1 MKMNDLSS
9 RFLRWAFGDQRGRVM
24 VVSFKGVPR
33 DVPGYSWHAERADT
47 LASGGQWPPAVENNN
62 YFCVSLFKG
71 SRRQDVDFESL
82 WVLAI
87 DDVGTG
93 PGCKVDGGVLL
104 DRLGAPGWVI
114 ETSPGNQQWF
124 YRFREGVV
132 DEGLARLLVLMV
144 RRAGDTTAS
153 QDGKLLTR
161 LMRLPSGTNGKE
173 EYLPGGYLT
182 RVVFEPEVGD
192 RDVGTLDD
200 PRGVLAS
207 WDAAEVACGGVATA
221 DLPAAKGSAS
231 SSGLGKRVGKS
242 VLDLIGDD
250 PVGKKLLELGFV
262 RGLIPSGLGVEVVC
276 PWEDE
281 HTVKTSTGAAYFP
294 EKGGFECHHGHC
306 QGRTYKELVGWL
318 EDYLDQSGLWEGGVF
333 GDLFTP
339 VAQATRGDDSD
350 DPPLFREVVVSQYVF
365 IRAENKYLDR
375 LSLEMIPVESF
386 NASFRKP
393 LRPWLEY
400 LDGKTAKMM
409 TPHAWFLG
417 VGDGPVATVQ
427 THWPGRGGLFVEGG
441 VPMANTWVAAPRPLS
456 GRVVDEQDVAPWLEL
471 VELICASEGPSAAL
485 WVLDWFALLVG
496 SPDIK
501 PGWGLMIQSEMHG
514 VGKDMMLSPVLRALG
529 PRNVAS
535 PSMKEIVSGFN
546 EFAAARLVSVSD
558 LERNTRGS
566 TTAHDVYETIKPWTE
581 NTSRLVQINEKH
593 RRPYRARNVSGWVIT
608 SNAGDAMPL
617 AESDRRFFVVMS
629 RMKPRDGSFYKWV
642 RGWLEKE
649 GGHDLV
655 GEFLYQRKEAMT
667 DMQLDRLLDRAP
679 ASPGKLVMTRA
690 AEDKL
695 TSWTRE
701 QIEDGIWPDIMT
713 SRDVQDAYE
722 RAGRRVLN
730 NVPTGQKWG
739 PILRKLGADL
749 YQGGGKVRL
758 NTGTNTRVW
767 LIRRLEHYRQ
777 MPSKELSDAYMCQS
791 GQFTPVQI

>member
-1 MKMNDLSS
+1 
-9 RFLRWAFGDQRGRVM
+9 
-24 VVSFKGVPR
+24 VPR
-33 DVPGYSWHAERADT
+33 DVPGYSWHAERADV
-47 LASGGQWPPAVENNN
+47 LAKGGAGLWPPAVENNN

-82 WVLAI
+82 WVLGI

-132 DEGLARLLVLMV
+132 DEGLARLLVMMV

-173 EYLPGGYLT
+173 DYLPDGYPT
-182 RVVFEPEVGD
+182 AVVFSPEVGD
-192 RDVGTLDD
+192 DEVGTLDD

-221 DLPAAKGSAS
+221 DLPAAKRSS

-262 RGLIPSGLGVEVVC
+262 RGLTSSGLGVEVVC

-306 QGRTYKELVGWL
+306 QGRGYKELVGWL

-333 GDLFTP
+333 GGLFSPVSSASGSAAGGDAGDVDTGDLD
-339 VAQATRGDDSD
+339 G
-350 DPPLFREVVVSQYVF
+350 DPPLFREVMVSQYVF

-375 LSLEMIPVESF
+375 LSLELIPVESF
-386 NASFRKP
+386 NSSFRKD
-393 LRPWLEY
+393 LRPWLGY
-400 LDGKTAKMM
+400 MDGKTAKTM

-417 VGDGPVATVQ
+417 TGDGPVATIQ
-427 THWPGRGGLFVEGG
+427 THWPGRGELFVESG
-441 VPMANTWVAAPRPLS
+441 VPMANTWIAASRPLS
-456 GRVVDEQDVAPWLEL
+456 GRVVTEQDVGPWLDL
-471 VELICASEGPSAAL
+471 VEMICASEGAQAAL
-485 WVLDWFALLVG
+485 WVLDWFALMVG

-501 PGWGLMIQSEMHG
+501 PGWGLMIQSEVQG
-514 VGKDMMLSPVLRALG
+514 IGKDMMLWPILEVLG
-529 PRNVAS
+529 PRNAAT

-546 EFAAARLVSVSD
+546 EFAARRLVSVSD
-558 LERNTRGS
+558 LERNTRGA

-593 RRPYRARNVSGWVIT
+593 RKAYRALNVSGWAIT
-608 SNAGDAMPL
+608 SNATDAMPL
-617 AESDRRFFVVMS
+617 AESDRRFFVIMS
-629 RMKPRDGSFYKWV
+629 RMKPWPEDRYASLKGWMMADGWQ
-642 RGWLEKE
+642 LI
-649 GGHDLV
+649 
-655 GEFLYQRKEAMT
+655 GEFLHQRYALMPNV
-667 DMQLDRLLDRAP
+667 DRARLMGRAP
-679 ASPGKLVMTRA
+679 MTPGKRVMTLA

-701 QIEDGIWPDIMT
+701 QIEDGIWPDLMT

-722 RAGRRVLN
+722 RAGRRVLS
-730 NVPTGQKWG
+730 NVPTGHKWG
-739 PILRKLGADL
+739 PILRRLGGELLRNGVTVKLPNGAITRMWA
-749 YQGGGKVRL
+749 VRCPE
-758 NTGTNTRVW
+758 R
-767 LIRRLEHYRQ
+767 YRQ
-777 MPSKELSDAYMCQS
+777 MDHNELTDTYMQQN
-791 GQFTPVQI
+791 GQFSPLLI